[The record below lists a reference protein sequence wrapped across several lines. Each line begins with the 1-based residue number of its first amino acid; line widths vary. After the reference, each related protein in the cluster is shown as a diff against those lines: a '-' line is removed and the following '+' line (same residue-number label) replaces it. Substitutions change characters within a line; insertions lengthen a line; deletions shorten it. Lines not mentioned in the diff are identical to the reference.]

1 MDNEEMMELFKKES
15 DRAFKMTNNQ
25 LENELISIN
34 ILTFPIKYIGS
45 FYNDDELNI
54 MELTK
59 NKEYLLKLGK
69 DSINMCSKLYIFSD
83 LPLYKLNYYDIKKW
97 LLHPDKELSFMINKV
112 IHTIKFISKYE
123 YDDFIEKFI
132 ITLAL
137 IDELNKRISED
148 V

>member
-1 MDNEEMMELFKKES
+1 MDNEEMMDLFTKES
-15 DRAFKMTNNQ
+15 DRACKMTNNQ

-45 FYNDDELNI
+45 FYNDHDLHI

-59 NKEYLLKLGK
+59 NNEYLLKLGK
-69 DSINMCSKLYIFSD
+69 ESINICSKLYIFSD
-83 LPLYKLNYYDIKKW
+83 LPLYKLKYYNIKKW
-97 LLHPDKELSFMINKV
+97 LLHPDKELSFMINKI
-112 IHTIKFISKYE
+112 IHTIKFVSKYE

-137 IDELNKRISED
+137 VDELNNRISEN